1 MASMLCGGVR
11 VASGDWDLVDDT
23 IVVLRCG
30 GGGWPGVDLVGD
42 GELEGMVLGE
52 ALGYIETA
60 NGFRKRWPC
69 ECFRQHQRG
78 ARGWSPHN
86 TNMALCG
93 SRCHTFDL
101 PLCNPTPLR
110 SPRPFVIT

>member
-1 MASMLCGGVR
+1 MLCGGVR

-23 IVVLRCG
+23 IVVLRCR
-30 GGGWPGVDLVGD
+30 GGGWSGVDLVGD

-69 ECFRQHQRG
+69 EWSDSTRRCTGLVTPQHKHGPVWVQMSYFR
-78 ARGWSPHN
+78 P
-86 TNMALCG
+86 
-93 SRCHTFDL
+93 
-101 PLCNPTPLR
+101 PL
-110 SPRPFVIT
+110 V